1 MYMTRAE
8 LRRVAE
14 TLGHAD
20 LQVTQTPVGR
30 WYAVC
35 SCGYRSTNKLN
46 SAQAVSSAVHHFE
59 LIARKFNASGAAL
72 PTDLTTS
79 ETA

>member
-8 LRRVAE
+8 LRRVAA

-30 WYAVC
+30 WYATC

-46 SAQAVSSAVHHFE
+46 SAQAVGSAVHHFE
-59 LIARKFNASGAAL
+59 LIARKFTASGTAL